1 MKLLYRGSLDS
12 IIFKRIADVTGKD
25 LREIRFRYPM
35 GLFGP
40 NVKKLARNKDL
51 QGLMKCL
58 TEGDS
63 DLSHDAAEA
72 IGNMG
77 QIGYEP
83 LIQTLNHPN
92 NEVRMAALFGLEALG
107 DSRAISHIIECM
119 KADYDGVRQRASGT
133 LSRWSEDVID
143 PLIECV
149 YDQNQYVREGAVS
162 ALGFLQNKRAV
173 PILLKALDDKDWG
186 RHSNI
191 ILSLE
196 FIGDNR
202 AVPALIKALENID
215 TRENAASALGCL
227 GDKRAIEPLKKALR
241 ENDQRQD
248 EDQFDIEITRDTIV
262 GALNELGNV
271 NPFEEQFSVQPTPM
285 VHSVGEWSNLHN
297 RSVESFVENLGPS
310 MGTFLG
316 FVEEDDSL
324 PPGMIEFEWENVMS
338 VGYVCWELMR
348 STNWYD
354 DTETSI
360 ESYMKFTVQYNNIVA
375 RFGMV
380 NMEYT
385 SWCFNNLQFF
395 IPVSEQGLENTSKA
409 EKIKLGKELFKEHCE
424 AIKGWMKN
432 VSEFDPE
439 ITVENFWDALLEL
452 VMTDDELQTGEKEL
466 LQIAAD
472 VWNLPGLG

>member
-1 MKLLYRGSLDS
+1 
-12 IIFKRIADVTGKD
+12 
-25 LREIRFRYPM
+25 M

-40 NVKKLARNKDL
+40 NVNKLARKKDL

-83 LIQTLNHPN
+83 LIRTLDHSN
-92 NEVRMAALFGLEALG
+92 NEVRMAALYGLEALG
-107 DSRAISHIIECM
+107 DSRAISHIIDCM
-119 KADYDGVRQRASGT
+119 GADDDGVRLRASGT
-133 LSRWSEDVID
+133 LSRWSDDAID
-143 PLIECV
+143 PLIKCV
-149 YDQNQYVREGAVS
+149 NDQNKHVRDGAVS
-162 ALGFLQNKRAV
+162 ALGFLKNKKAV
-173 PILLKALDDKDWG
+173 PTLLKALDDKDWG
-186 RHSNI
+186 WHNSI
-191 ILSLE
+191 ILSLGY
-196 FIGDNR
+196 IGDNR

-215 TRENAASALGCL
+215 TRENAASALENI
-227 GDKRAIEPLKKALR
+227 GDSRAIEPLKKALR
-241 ENDQRQD
+241 DNDLRQD
-248 EDQFDIEITRDTIV
+248 DDEFDKEFTHNTII

-271 NPFEEQFSVQPTPM
+271 NPFEEQYSVQATP
-285 VHSVGEWSNLHN
+285 VVQSVGEWSDLHN
-297 RSVESFVENLGPS
+297 RSVESFVEDLGPS
-310 MGTFLG
+310 MGTLLG

-338 VGYVCWELMR
+338 LGYICWELMR

-354 DTETSI
+354 DTETSM
-360 ESYMKFTVQYNNIVA
+360 ESYMKFSVQYNNIIA

-395 IPVSEQGLENTSKA
+395 APVSEQGLMNTSKA

-432 VSEFDPE
+432 VSEFDPD
-439 ITVENFWDALLEL
+439 ITLDNLWGALVDL
-452 VMTDDELQTGEKEL
+452 VMVDDELQTGEKEL
-466 LQIAAD
+466 IEIAAD